1 MKKIHVNSKQP
12 SQQQLDSLLKYYQ
25 AGKYTDTE
33 KLSLSI
39 TEEFPKHPFA
49 WKVLAVVLKQNGR
62 INESLIASQKSV
74 ELDPQDAEAH
84 YNLGV
89 ILQGLGRLE
98 EAETNYRKAIEL
110 KPDYAEAHYNLGN
123 TLKELGRLDEAEAS
137 FRKAITL
144 KPDYAEAHNNLGNT
158 FKELGRLNEAE
169 ASFRKAI
176 TLKPDYA
183 EAHYN
188 LGIIM
193 QELDRL
199 NEAEASY
206 RQAITLKPDYAEAHY
221 NLGIIMQELDRLN
234 EAEASL
240 RQAIALKPDL
250 AGAHFNL
257 GIILNEL
264 GRLEET
270 ITSYGQAI
278 TLKPDYAAAHNNLG
292 VLLKELGR
300 LDEAEVSLRKAIEF
314 KPNYAEANFNLGM
327 VLFSMS
333 DFKNGLIQYEWRKKL
348 PQNINKYKNIKGL
361 EWQGEN
367 LNNKTI
373 LILSEQG
380 IGDIIQFSRYIY
392 LIEKEYS
399 VNIIFKTYKR
409 MSYLFSKSK
418 FKIIFNEDN
427 IPKYDFYKHLM
438 SLPKIYY
445 EKTKTFPSQINFIP
459 KDKKIA
465 LKWKERLNEIKG
477 FKVGI
482 NWQGSKTN
490 KSNHLRS
497 IPLNYFNDLFNIEKI
512 NFISLQ
518 KGFGVEQIKNF
529 KHKDKLYDFSKE
541 VDNGENIFEDTIGI
555 LQNIDLVISIDSSLV
570 HLSST
575 LGIKTFALLHFCPD
589 WRWNL
594 ITKEFSWYDN
604 LKIYR
609 QEEFNKWDSIFSL
622 LKKDLVA
629 YEQRKRK

>member
-1 MKKIHVNSKQP
+1 MAYNN
-12 SQQQLDSLLKYYQ
+12 LGNLLKELGEHQKAISSY
-25 AGKYTDTE
+25 E
-33 KLSLSI
+33 KAI
-39 TEEFPKHPFA
+39 
-49 WKVLAVVLKQNGR
+49 Q
-62 INESLIASQKSV
+62 INPNYA
-74 ELDPQDAEAH
+74 DAH
-84 YNLGV
+84 YNLGM
-89 ILQGLGRLE
+89 L
-98 EAETNYRKAIEL
+98 
-110 KPDYAEAHYNLGN
+110 
-123 TLKELGRLDEAEAS
+123 
-137 FRKAITL
+137 
-144 KPDYAEAHNNLGNT
+144 
-158 FKELGRLNEAE
+158 
-169 ASFRKAI
+169 
-176 TLKPDYA
+176 
-183 EAHYN
+183 
-188 LGIIM
+188 
-193 QELDRL
+193 
-199 NEAEASY
+199 
-206 RQAITLKPDYAEAHY
+206 
-221 NLGIIMQELDRLN
+221 
-234 EAEASL
+234 
-240 RQAIALKPDL
+240 
-250 AGAHFNL
+250 
-257 GIILNEL
+257 
-264 GRLEET
+264 
-270 ITSYGQAI
+270 
-278 TLKPDYAAAHNNLG
+278 
-292 VLLKELGR
+292 
-300 LDEAEVSLRKAIEF
+300 
-314 KPNYAEANFNLGM
+314 
-327 VLFSMS
+327 LFSMS

-348 PQNINKYKNIKGL
+348 PQNINNYKNIKGL

-399 VNIIFKTYKR
+399 VNIIFKTDKR
-409 MSYLFSKSK
+409 MAYLFSKSK

-482 NWQGSKTN
+482 NWQGN
-490 KSNHLRS
+490 KAYTSDHLRS

-541 VDNGENIFEDTIGI
+541 VDNGKNIFEDTIGI

-609 QEEFNKWDSIFSL
+609 QEEINKWDSIFSL

>member
-1 MKKIHVNSKQP
+1 MKKFHANFLEP
-12 SQQQLDSLLKYYQ
+12 SQEQLNSLLELYQ
-25 AGKYTDTE
+25 TGKYPDAE
-33 KLSLSI
+33 KLSVSI
-39 TEEFPKHPFA
+39 TEEFPKHQFA

-62 INESLIASQKSV
+62 INESLIVSQKSV
-74 ELDPQDAEAH
+74 ELDPLDAEAH
-84 YNLGV
+84 NNLGV
-89 ILQGLGRLE
+89 TLQEMGRLNEAEVSLRQAIKLKPDLAEGCSNLGNTLKELGRLK
-98 EAETNYRKAIEL
+98 EAEVSLRQAIALKPDLADAHNNLGLTLQEMERLNEAEISLRQAIKLKPDLTDAHNNLGIILKKQGRLKEAEVSLRQAIAL
-110 KPDYAEAHYNLGN
+110 KPDYVEAHSNLGN
-123 TLKELGRLDEAEAS
+123 TLKELGRLDEALAS
-137 FRKAITL
+137 YNKAIAL
-144 KPDYAEAHNNLGNT
+144 KPDYAEAHNSLGM
-158 FKELGRLNEAE
+158 L
-169 ASFRKAI
+169 
-176 TLKPDYA
+176 
-183 EAHYN
+183 
-188 LGIIM
+188 
-193 QELDRL
+193 
-199 NEAEASY
+199 
-206 RQAITLKPDYAEAHY
+206 
-221 NLGIIMQELDRLN
+221 
-234 EAEASL
+234 
-240 RQAIALKPDL
+240 
-250 AGAHFNL
+250 
-257 GIILNEL
+257 
-264 GRLEET
+264 
-270 ITSYGQAI
+270 
-278 TLKPDYAAAHNNLG
+278 
-292 VLLKELGR
+292 LLKR
-300 LDEAEVSLRKAIEF
+300 
-314 KPNYAEANFNLGM
+314 
-327 VLFSMS
+327 S

-348 PQNINKYKNIKGL
+348 PQNINNYKNIKGL

-399 VNIIFKTYKR
+399 VNIIFKTGKR
-409 MSYLFSKSK
+409 IAYLFSKSK

-482 NWQGSKTN
+482 NWQGN
-490 KSNHLRS
+490 KAYKSDHLRS

-541 VDNGENIFEDTIGI
+541 VDNGKNIFEDTIGI

-609 QEEFNKWDSIFSL
+609 QEEINKWDSIFSL

>member
-1 MKKIHVNSKQP
+1 MNKKKN
-12 SQQQLDSLLKYYQ
+12 LT
-25 AGKYTDTE
+25 A
-33 KLSLSI
+33 
-39 TEEFPKHPFA
+39 EETFA
-49 WKVLAVVLKQNGR
+49 LAVENQKKNNFQIAENLYKEILKTNP
-62 INESLIASQKSV
+62 NHFKSIFY
-74 ELDPQDAEAH
+74 LGTLLAQTKKF
-84 YNLGV
+84 NLAK
-89 ILQGLGRLE
+89 LLLH
-98 EAETNYRKAIEL
+98 KAIQIQ
-110 KPDYAEAHYNLGN
+110 PNYA
-123 TLKELGRLDEAEAS
+123 
-137 FRKAITL
+137 I
-144 KPDYAEAHNNLGNT
+144 AHNNLGNVLKELEEHQKAISSYEKAIQINPNYADAHYNFGVALQKLGQYQKAISSYEKAIQIQPNYT
-158 FKELGRLNEAE
+158 MAYNNLGNLLKELGEHQ
-169 ASFRKAI
+169 KAI
-176 TLKPDYA
+176 SSYEKAIQIQPNYIMAYNNLGNLLKELGEHQKAISSYEKAIQINPNYA
-183 EAHYN
+183 DAHYN
-188 LGIIM
+188 LGM
-193 QELDRL
+193 L
-199 NEAEASY
+199 
-206 RQAITLKPDYAEAHY
+206 
-221 NLGIIMQELDRLN
+221 
-234 EAEASL
+234 
-240 RQAIALKPDL
+240 
-250 AGAHFNL
+250 
-257 GIILNEL
+257 
-264 GRLEET
+264 
-270 ITSYGQAI
+270 
-278 TLKPDYAAAHNNLG
+278 
-292 VLLKELGR
+292 
-300 LDEAEVSLRKAIEF
+300 
-314 KPNYAEANFNLGM
+314 
-327 VLFSMS
+327 LFSMS

-348 PQNINKYKNIKGL
+348 PQNINNYKNIKGL

-399 VNIIFKTYKR
+399 VNIIFKTDKR
-409 MSYLFSKSK
+409 MAYLFSKSK

-482 NWQGSKTN
+482 NWQGN
-490 KSNHLRS
+490 KAYTSDHLRS

-541 VDNGENIFEDTIGI
+541 VDNGKNIFEDTIGI

-609 QEEFNKWDSIFSL
+609 QEEINKWDSIFSL

>member
-1 MKKIHVNSKQP
+1 MNKKKD
-12 SQQQLDSLLKYYQ
+12 LT
-25 AGKYTDTE
+25 A
-33 KLSLSI
+33 
-39 TEEFPKHPFA
+39 EETFA
-49 WKVLAVVLKQNGR
+49 LAVENQKKNNFQIAENLYKEILKTNPNHFKSIFYLGTLLAQTKKFNLAKLFLYKAIQIQPNYATAYNNLGNVLKELGEN
-62 INESLIASQKSV
+62 QKAKKSY
-74 ELDPQDAEAH
+74 EKAIQIQPNYADAH

-89 ILQGLGRLE
+89 VLKALGE
-98 EAETNYRKAIEL
+98 NQKAIRSYEKAIQIQPNYADAHYNLGVALKEL
-110 KPDYAEAHYNLGN
+110 GENQKAIRSYEKAIQIQPNYADAHYNLGN
-123 TLKELGRLDEAEAS
+123 ELKELGENQ
-137 FRKAITL
+137 KAIRSYE
-144 KPDYAEAHNNLGNT
+144 KAIQIQPNYATAYNNLGN
-158 FKELGRLNEAE
+158 
-169 ASFRKAI
+169 
-176 TLKPDYA
+176 
-183 EAHYN
+183 
-188 LGIIM
+188 
-193 QELDRL
+193 
-199 NEAEASY
+199 
-206 RQAITLKPDYAEAHY
+206 
-221 NLGIIMQELDRLN
+221 
-234 EAEASL
+234 
-240 RQAIALKPDL
+240 
-250 AGAHFNL
+250 
-257 GIILNEL
+257 
-264 GRLEET
+264 
-270 ITSYGQAI
+270 
-278 TLKPDYAAAHNNLG
+278 
-292 VLLKELGR
+292 VLKELG
-300 LDEAEVSLRKAIEF
+300 ENQKAKKSYEKAIQIQ
-314 KPNYAEANFNLGM
+314 PNDPDVNFNFGM
-327 VLFSMS
+327 LLLSMS
-333 DFKNGLIQYEWRKKL
+333 DFKNGLIQYEWRKIL

-399 VNIIFKTYKR
+399 VNIIFKTGKR
-409 MSYLFSKSK
+409 IAYLFSKSK
-418 FKIIFNEDN
+418 FKIIVNEDS

-482 NWQGSKTN
+482 NWQGSKLY
-490 KSNHLRS
+490 KSDHLRS

-518 KGFGVEQIKNF
+518 KGFGLEQIKNF

-555 LQNIDLVISIDSSLV
+555 LQNIDLVISIDSALV

-575 LGIKTFALLHFCPD
+575 LGIKTLALLHFCPD

-609 QEEFNKWDSIFSL
+609 QEEINKWDSIFSL

-629 YEQRKRK
+629 YKQRKRG

>member
-1 MKKIHVNSKQP
+1 MNKKKNLTAEEAFALAVENQKKNNFQIAENLYKEILKTNPNHFKSIFYLGILLAQTKKFNLAKSFLHKAIQIQP
-12 SQQQLDSLLKYYQ
+12 NYAMAYNNL
-25 AGKYTDTE
+25 G
-33 KLSLSI
+33 
-39 TEEFPKHPFA
+39 
-49 WKVLAVVLKQNGR
+49 VVLKELGEN
-62 INESLIASQKSV
+62 QKAIKNY
-74 ELDPQDAEAH
+74 EKAIQIQPNYADAH

-89 ILQGLGRLE
+89 VLKELE
-98 EAETNYRKAIEL
+98 ENQKAITCYE
-110 KPDYAEAHYNLGN
+110 KAIQIQPNYADAHYNLGVVLKDLEKYQKAITCYEKAIQIQPN
-123 TLKELGRLDEAEAS
+123 YAMAYNNLGVVLKELGENQ
-137 FRKAITL
+137 KAI
-144 KPDYAEAHNNLGNT
+144 KNYE
-158 FKELGRLNEAE
+158 
-169 ASFRKAI
+169 KAI
-176 TLKPDYA
+176 QIQPNYA
-183 EAHYN
+183 MAY
-188 LGIIM
+188 
-193 QELDRL
+193 
-199 NEAEASY
+199 
-206 RQAITLKPDYAEAHY
+206 
-221 NLGIIMQELDRLN
+221 
-234 EAEASL
+234 
-240 RQAIALKPDL
+240 
-250 AGAHFNL
+250 
-257 GIILNEL
+257 
-264 GRLEET
+264 
-270 ITSYGQAI
+270 
-278 TLKPDYAAAHNNLG
+278 NNLG
-292 VLLKELGR
+292 VVLKELG
-300 LDEAEVSLRKAIEF
+300 ENQKAIKNYE
-314 KPNYAEANFNLGM
+314 KAIQIQPNYAMAYNNLGSVQKELGENQKAIKSYEKSMQIDPNNPDVNFNFGM
-327 VLFSMS
+327 LLFSMS
-333 DFKNGLIQYEWRKKL
+333 DFKKGFIQYEWRKKL
-348 PQNINKYKNIKGL
+348 PQNINKYKNIKGV

-409 MSYLFSKSK
+409 MPYLFSKSK
-418 FKIIFNEDN
+418 FKIILNEDN

-490 KSNHLRS
+490 KSDHLRS

-604 LKIYR
+604 LKIYK
-609 QEEFNKWDSIFSL
+609 QEEINKWDSIFSL
-622 LKKDLVA
+622 LKKDLIA

>member
-1 MKKIHVNSKQP
+1 LLHKAIQIQP
-12 SQQQLDSLLKYYQ
+12 NYAIAYNNL
-25 AGKYTDTE
+25 GN
-33 KLSLSI
+33 
-39 TEEFPKHPFA
+39 
-49 WKVLAVVLKQNGR
+49 VLKELGEHQKAISSYEKAIQ
-62 INESLIASQKSV
+62 INPNYA
-74 ELDPQDAEAH
+74 DAH

-89 ILQGLGRLE
+89 ALQKLE
-98 EAETNYRKAIEL
+98 QYQKAISSY
-110 KPDYAEAHYNLGN
+110 K
-123 TLKELGRLDEAEAS
+123 
-137 FRKAITL
+137 KAIQIN
-144 KPDYAEAHNNLGNT
+144 PNYAIAYNNLGT
-158 FKELGRLNEAE
+158 LLIELGEHQ
-169 ASFRKAI
+169 KAI
-176 TLKPDYA
+176 S
-183 EAHYN
+183 
-188 LGIIM
+188 
-193 QELDRL
+193 
-199 NEAEASY
+199 SY
-206 RQAITLKPDYAEAHY
+206 E
-221 NLGIIMQELDRLN
+221 
-234 EAEASL
+234 
-240 RQAIALKPDL
+240 
-250 AGAHFNL
+250 
-257 GIILNEL
+257 
-264 GRLEET
+264 
-270 ITSYGQAI
+270 
-278 TLKPDYAAAHNNLG
+278 
-292 VLLKELGR
+292 
-300 LDEAEVSLRKAIEF
+300 KAIQIN
-314 KPNYAEANFNLGM
+314 PNYADVNFNFGL
-327 VLFSMS
+327 LLLSMS

-348 PQNINKYKNIKGL
+348 PQNINNYKNIKGL

-399 VNIIFKTYKR
+399 VNIIFKTGKR
-409 MSYLFSKSK
+409 IAYLFSKSK

-490 KSNHLRS
+490 KSDHLRS

-609 QEEFNKWDSIFSL
+609 QEEINKWDSIFSL

>member
-1 MKKIHVNSKQP
+1 MKKFNANFLEPPK
-12 SQQQLDSLLKYYQ
+12 QQLNDLLEYYR
-25 AGKYTDTE
+25 AGRFADAE
-33 KLSLSI
+33 KLSLSV
-39 TEEFPKHPFA
+39 TQEFPEHPFA
-49 WKVLAVVLKQNGR
+49 WKVLGAILKQTNR
-62 INESLIASQKSV
+62 ISESLVASQKSV
-74 ELDPQDAEAH
+74 QLEPQDAESQ
-84 YNLGV
+84 YNLGNTLKV
-89 ILQGLGRLE
+89 LTRLND
-98 EAETNYRKAIEL
+98 AEVSYRKAIAL
-110 KPDYAEAHYNLGN
+110 KPDYAEAYNNLGNTLKVLTRLNEAEVSYRKAIALKADYAEAHYNLGN
-123 TLKELGRLDEAEAS
+123 ILKEVGKLNEAEINLRQAIEL
-137 FRKAITL
+137 KA
-144 KPDYAEAHNNLGNT
+144 DYAEAH
-158 FKELGRLNEAE
+158 F
-169 ASFRKAI
+169 
-176 TLKPDYA
+176 D
-183 EAHYN
+183 
-188 LGIIM
+188 
-193 QELDRL
+193 
-199 NEAEASY
+199 
-206 RQAITLKPDYAEAHY
+206 
-221 NLGIIMQELDRLN
+221 
-234 EAEASL
+234 
-240 RQAIALKPDL
+240 
-250 AGAHFNL
+250 
-257 GIILNEL
+257 
-264 GRLEET
+264 
-270 ITSYGQAI
+270 
-278 TLKPDYAAAHNNLG
+278 
-292 VLLKELGR
+292 
-300 LDEAEVSLRKAIEF
+300 
-314 KPNYAEANFNLGM
+314 LGM

-348 PQNINKYKNIKGL
+348 PQNINNYKNIKGL

-409 MSYLFSKSK
+409 MPYLFSKSK

-490 KSNHLRS
+490 KSDDLRS

-609 QEEFNKWDSIFSL
+609 QEEINKWDSIFSL